1 MVFISLKV
9 NESKGFLLIYNSGI
23 TKSNERAINCRKAN
37 KIDASLA
44 IYALQAI
51 PVLGLLNATTVWGEI
66 LDDILS
72 QYEK

>member
-1 MVFISLKV
+1 MVFSLKV
-9 NESKGFLLIYNSGI
+9 NESKAFRLIYNSGI
-23 TKSNERAINCRKAN
+23 TKSNEREINCRKAN
-37 KIDASLA
+37 KIDISLA

-51 PVLGLLNATTVWGEI
+51 PVLGLLNAKTVWGEI

>member
-1 MVFISLKV
+1 MVFSLKV
-9 NESKGFLLIYNSGI
+9 NESKAFRLIYNSGI

-37 KIDASLA
+37 KIDISLA

-51 PVLGLLNATTVWGEI
+51 LVLGLLNAKTVWGEI

>member
-1 MVFISLKV
+1 MVFSLKV
-9 NESKGFLLIYNSGI
+9 NESKAFRLIYNSGI
-23 TKSNERAINCRKAN
+23 TKSNERVINCRKAN
-37 KIDASLA
+37 KIDISLA

-51 PVLGLLNATTVWGEI
+51 LVLGLLNAKTVWGEI

>member
-1 MVFISLKV
+1 MVFSLKV
-9 NESKGFLLIYNSGI
+9 NESKAFRLIYNSGI

-37 KIDASLA
+37 KIETSLA

-51 PVLGLLNATTVWGEI
+51 PVLGLLNATT

>member
-1 MVFISLKV
+1 MVFSLKV
-9 NESKGFLLIYNSGI
+9 NESKAFRLIYNSGI
-23 TKSNERAINCRKAN
+23 TKSNERVINCRKAN
-37 KIDASLA
+37 KIGISLA

-51 PVLGLLNATTVWGEI
+51 LVFGLLNAKTVWGEI